1 MVGPVAQYYVP
12 MLWQVLGGIG
22 LFLLGMML
30 MTDGLKA
37 LAGGALRAILARMVG
52 GPVSGVGWGAA
63 LTALVQSSS
72 ATTMTTIG
80 FVSAGLLTFP
90 QAIGVIFGANLG
102 TTSTGWIVSLLGFKL
117 SIGTIAQP
125 VIFLGVVLRLL
136 GRDRVA
142 ALGTAL
148 AGFGL
153 LFIGLDVLQDGMA
166 GLSAFITPESFPP
179 ASLLGSVVLIAIGIA
194 MTVVLQSSSAAI
206 ATTLVAL
213 NAGNISLDQAAA
225 LVVGQNV
232 GTCITAVIASLGASP
247 AGRRTAVA
255 HIGFNIA
262 TGLMAL
268 PLLPF
273 IVHITDWATRGIEG
287 GADTIALAAFHTV
300 FNILGVVILLPLIG
314 PFSRLI
320 ERIVPVREPVLS
332 DHLDLRIASVPA
344 VALGAVRDALE
355 RTRGAL
361 AEAIS
366 LGIETDRKIP
376 QALLTEA
383 QIAIDRSSDLLAR
396 LSTEP
401 TLKADWSSQNNL
413 LHAIDHLASLIDA
426 AGRAPAASL
435 LRSEERVSAASDLL
449 VGMLRESS
457 DPARHAAISKGLA
470 QERTALRKVLLQR
483 TAQGEMSPGAAMRLI
498 DAVQWCDRVGYHFW
512 RTEEYLSNTN
522 PVPAPSAVA
531 ASPAEEQS

>member
-1 MVGPVAQYYVP
+1 
-12 MLWQVLGGIG
+12 MLWQTLGGIG

-37 LAGGALRAILARMVG
+37 LAGGALRAILGKMVR

-102 TTSTGWIVSLLGFKL
+102 TTSTGWIVSLLGFKF

-125 VIFLGVVLRLL
+125 VIFLGVVMRLL
-136 GRDRVA
+136 GRDRTA
-142 ALGTAL
+142 ALGTSL

-153 LFIGLDVLQDGMA
+153 LFVGLDVLQDGMA
-166 GLSAFITPESFPP
+166 GLSAHIAPESFPP
-179 ASLLGSVVLIAIGIA
+179 ATPLGSLALIGIGIA
-194 MTVVLQSSSAAI
+194 MTVVLQSSSAAV

-213 NAGNISLDQAAA
+213 NAGTIALDQAAA
-225 LVVGQNV
+225 LVIGQNV

-262 TGLMAL
+262 TGLIAL

-273 IVHITDWATRGIEG
+273 IVRVTDWATSNIEG

-300 FNILGVVILLPLIG
+300 FNMLGVLVLLPAIG
-314 PFSRLI
+314 PFSRLV
-320 ERIVPVREPVLS
+320 ERIVPMREPSLS
-332 DHLDLRIASVPA
+332 DHLDLQIASVPA

-355 RTRGAL
+355 RTRSAL
-361 AEAIS
+361 AGAIVRA
-366 LGIETDRKIP
+366 IETERKVP
-376 QALLTEA
+376 RALLTEA
-383 QIAIDRSSDLLAR
+383 RIAMDRSGDLLAR

-401 TLKADWSSQNNL
+401 TVKADWSIQNNL
-413 LHAIDHLASLIDA
+413 LHAIDHVTSLIDSA
-426 AGRAPAASL
+426 EDAPDPAL
-435 LRSEERVSAASDLL
+435 LRADDSSRAIMKQVVHAFGQLDDTSQLEQLS
-449 VGMLRESS
+449 REV
-457 DPARHAAISKGLA
+457 A
-470 QERTALRKVLLQR
+470 QQRSRYRTSILERTATGQITPSV
-483 TAQGEMSPGAAMRLI
+483 AMRRI
-498 DAVQWCDRVGYHFW
+498 DAVQWADTVLFHLWRSGVHTLQCD
-512 RTEEYLSNTN
+512 T
-522 PVPAPSAVA
+522 PVARETPGT
-531 ASPAEEQS
+531 